1 MKKGWWLST
10 SRMLKIESF
19 RDVFW
24 RPQETPVWKS
34 WHRKR
39 HRIQCPCRA
48 NTRIPRESPMCKYIC
63 EIVRP
68 TEHFL
73 VRNPPWTQWAPSLPG
88 GDLGY
93 RCLLQ
98 GPHREEQVQSECKK
112 QLQTHWHNL
121 RCKHF
126 ASQLLSIP
134 VQYGNKFLRWVRPC
148 PQRYATLSDSDFI
161 TSCLKSNSGR
171 HSPTSAASIKE
182 RQQ

>member
-1 MKKGWWLST
+1 MPLQSEHLTTKRITYVQIHLIHRCVTST
-10 SRMLKIESF
+10 
-19 RDVFW
+19 
-24 RPQETPVWKS
+24 
-34 WHRKR
+34 
-39 HRIQCPCRA
+39 
-48 NTRIPRESPMCKYIC
+48 C

-112 QLQTHWHNL
+112 QQLQTHWHNL

-134 VQYGNKFLRWVRPC
+134 VQYGNKFLMWVRPC

-171 HSPTSAASIKE
+171 HSPTRHTTNCSKHKRASTVVY
-182 RQQ
+182 RP